1 MSKSKK
7 RDIGTSRRSRIESD
21 HAPGYKPG
29 DPTRMH
35 LRLRRTPGSDT
46 VRAYDAS
53 GNPVRYHGE
62 IHLGGGKG
70 WSAWHQRK
78 AIEKKLKPSQ
88 PVDQWEPRKRK
99 MKNF

>member
-21 HAPGYKPG
+21 HAPGHKPG
-29 DPTRMH
+29 DPERMH
-35 LRLRRTPGSDT
+35 LRLRKTPGSNT
-46 VRAYDAS
+46 VRAYDAA

-62 IHLGGGKG
+62 VHLGGGKG
-70 WSAWHQRK
+70 
-78 AIEKKLKPSQ
+78 KKLKASQ
-88 PVDQWEPRKRK
+88 PVDQWEPRKGK

>member
-21 HAPGYKPG
+21 HAPGHKPG
-29 DPTRMH
+29 DFTRMH

-53 GNPVRYHGE
+53 GNPVRYYGE
-62 IHLGGGKG
+62 VHLGGGK
-70 WSAWHQRK
+70 
-78 AIEKKLKPSQ
+78 KLKASQ

-99 MKNF
+99 MKDL

>member
-29 DPTRMH
+29 GSKGTGAKRLH

-46 VRAYDAS
+46 VRAYDAA
-53 GNPVRYHGE
+53 GNPVRYYGE
-62 IHLGGGKG
+62 VHLGGG
-70 WSAWHQRK
+70 
-78 AIEKKLKPSQ
+78 EKLKASQ

-99 MKNF
+99 MKDL